1 MKTLVVYDKNGN
13 ILFTQSPVE
22 DDYTCNYL
30 IEDIPEDRQIIKVEN
45 GKPIFQDPVEIL
57 EKRERLEVL
66 LNEVSGLKQDLL
78 NYEMG
83 IDN

>member
-1 MKTLVVYDKNGN
+1 MKTLVVYNKNGN

-22 DDYTCNYL
+22 DDCSCNYL
-30 IEDIPEDRQIIKVEN
+30 IADIPENRQIIKVEN
-45 GKPIFQDPVEIL
+45 GKPIFQEPVEII

-66 LNEVSGLKQDLL
+66 LNEAYNLRKDLL

>member
-13 ILFTQSPVE
+13 ILFTQSPVV

-30 IEDIPEDRQIIKVEN
+30 IADIPEDRQIIKVEN

-66 LNEVSGLKQDLL
+66 LNEAYNLRKDLL